1 MSIATVLAVYFLVWW
16 LVLFAVLP
24 WGVRRQEEE
33 GEVTPGSDPGA
44 PARPMLLVKAVTTT
58 VISAVIVAVGF
69 AVWNSGIVALD
80 RLPMPFEIRG
90 Y

>member
-44 PARPMLLVKAVTTT
+44 PARPMLLVKAVATTL
-58 VISAVIVAVGF
+58 ISAVIVAVGF
-69 AVWNSGIVALD
+69 AFWDSGIIALD
-80 RLPMPFEIRG
+80 RLLLPLALPR